1 MTEKEL
7 QYLLYQAEEENVS
20 VQALVQDENI
30 WLTQKSMCELFGVDK
45 SSISKHLRNIFQ
57 DGELDEKVVVAKIAT
72 TTLHGALDGKTQT
85 KDVNFYNL
93 DAIISVG
100 YRVNS
105 RKATIRNFRKVG
117 VRGNYSEFPN
127 SSKNSTHFLCKCRIG
142 ENISFTTSITAC
154 LKASPERIRA
164 SISA

>member
-1 MTEKEL
+1 MNCIGQSGRL
-7 QYLLYQAEEENVS
+7 QRLSARLR
-20 VQALVQDENI
+20 
-30 WLTQKSMCELFGVDK
+30 CE
-45 SSISKHLRNIFQ
+45 
-57 DGELDEKVVVAKIAT
+57 ELDEKVVVAKIAT

-142 ENISFTTSITAC
+142 ENISKSNSFTISITAI